1 VSGTNPRPGSRL
13 ARVMPSVVGKLLL
26 ACLLARSG
34 ATLAADPSVALRLE
48 SAPSRSPAATPRLD
62 VNGTNQTS
70 AKLPEHPSVHWQAR
84 VAPPLIG
91 ELAADGFGK
100 LLVAHASDRVTALDE
115 KGHSVWSL
123 RVGAELVLG
132 PLPLFGGRSLLVTRD
147 AHLVRVS
154 AQGSLEARE
163 TLPFGPLD
171 QTPIVTSTRDGGAI
185 IAVGSSF
192 ARLGPLGA
200 AGYDA
205 RLPDPI
211 RAVFEWQGETV
222 AVGHAGGV
230 FTRGAA
236 GDPVRIGSFGQSVRA
251 VALVGQRLFG
261 VGRNELVTFE
271 LVSTERRVVFA
282 EPTADLRDIAAL
294 GDGRLRLVAARAV
307 LVDLDPSGHEL
318 SRQGLPLAE
327 SGGDLAGI
335 VTDRTGRTLLGA
347 AGSSLIH
354 ITPQG
359 DTTTL
364 PDSSCLDP
372 MRPTPVAD
380 RRFVVAC
387 RSGLLRAFSDKAR

>member
-1 VSGTNPRPGSRL
+1 MRDVLGTL
-13 ARVMPSVVGKLLL
+13 VV
-26 ACLLARSG
+26 ACLLSGSG

-70 AKLPEHPSVHWQAR
+70 AKLPEHPSVVWQAR

-91 ELAADGFGK
+91 ELGADAFGN
-100 LLVAHASDRVTALDE
+100 LLVAHASDRVTALDP

-132 PLPLFGGRSLLVTRD
+132 PLPVLGGRSLLVTRD
-147 AHLVRVS
+147 ARVVRIS
-154 AQGSLEARE
+154 AKGTLEARE
-163 TLPFGPLD
+163 ALPFGPLD
-171 QTPIVTSTRDGGAI
+171 QTPLVTSTRDGGAI
-185 IAVGSSF
+185 IAAGSSF

-200 AGYDA
+200 AGYDG

-211 RAVFEWQGETV
+211 RAVFEWQGQTV

-236 GDPVRIGSFGQSVRA
+236 GDPVRVGNLGQPVRA
-251 VALVGQRLFG
+251 VALLGQRVFG
-261 VGRNELVTFE
+261 VGRNELVTFD
-271 LVSTERRVVFA
+271 LVSKERRVVFGD
-282 EPTADLRDIAAL
+282 PTAELRDLAAL
-294 GDGRLRLVAARAV
+294 GGGRLRLVAARAV
-307 LVDLDPSGHEL
+307 LVDLDPTGREL
-318 SRQGLPLAE
+318 SRQSLPLAE
-327 SGGDLAGI
+327 SGGDLASI

-347 AGSSLIH
+347 AGSTLIQ
-354 ITPQG
+354 ITPEG

-364 PDSSCLDP
+364 PDTSCLDP

-380 RRFVVAC
+380 GRFVVAC
-387 RSGLLRAFSDKAR
+387 RSGLLRAFSDRAR